1 MKKIIAMFRVV
12 TFLNLEIIGISIL
25 LVILSVFGFKYINST
40 IFENGVL
47 KERIISNEKSLLA
60 VYKITNNMSRID
72 DEILSN
78 CLNVNTK
85 YDSLSHDINTLI
97 YQKNLLK
104 VDKETSIILDSLIKE
119 KIIMYNKIDNF
130 IAKRVKVGDIS
141 DSKEISIVSKNV
153 NKGIFKNKTQYVN
166 HVKKYDEVNADLFK
180 KEYSK
185 VLLINSNNRNS
196 LIKSNNDLS
205 LNIRN
210 VLDKYSNNK
219 FENNIIQ
226 YEKISN
232 EIEGNLNRYTVIVLI
247 LTILYAFLVTSLL
260 KDLKTKSKVSERD
273 KSNITM
279 LIDNYES
286 NSKSQ

>member
-1 MKKIIAMFRVV
+1 MKKIIAWFRVV
-12 TFLNLEIIGISIL
+12 TFLNLEIIGISVL
-25 LVILSVFGFKYINST
+25 LVILSIFGFKYINST

-47 KERIISNEKSLLA
+47 KERIINNEKSLLA

-104 VDKETSIILDSLIKE
+104 VDKKTSIILDSLIKE

-130 IAKRVKVGDIS
+130 IAKRVKVSDIS
-141 DSKEISIVSKNV
+141 NSKEINIVSKNV
-153 NKGIFKNKTQYVN
+153 EKGIFKNKTKYTN
-166 HVKKYDEVNADLFK
+166 HVKKYDEVNNVLFT

-210 VLDKYSNNK
+210 VLDEYSNNK
-219 FENNIIQ
+219 FESNIIQ
-226 YEKISN
+226 YENISN

-247 LTILYAFLVTSLL
+247 LTILYAFLVSSLL
-260 KDLKTKSKVSERD
+260 KDLNTKSKISERD

-286 NSKSQ
+286 NSKS